1 MREILISGRHL
12 DTVMKA
18 ISDLLQAGEVRSVTT
33 PTDAWDGYRYIG
45 RSSMELERKTG
56 IQVMINIEH
65 ELDEDRCQMEDLKPY
80 LNVLGVGEEI
90 KGSAEIIS
98 LPYLSKIK
106 LAGGFVVNLDRLIEG
121 KGMAVVNT
129 KEPLFGARN
138 QTISFFSFLG
148 ATLEG
153 VNNGKK

>member
-1 MREILISGRHL
+1 MRDITISEQHL

-18 ISDLLQAGEVRSVTT
+18 ISDLLRAGEVRSVTS

-45 RSSMELERKTG
+45 RTELELERKTG
-56 IQVMINIEH
+56 VKVLINIEH
-65 ELDEDRCQMEDLKPY
+65 QLDEDKCQMEDLKPY

-98 LPYLSKIK
+98 LPYLAQVK
-106 LAGGFVVNLDRLIEG
+106 LAGGFVVSLDRLIEG

-129 KEPLFGARN
+129 KEPLFGTRN
-138 QTISFFSFLG
+138 QSISFFSFLG